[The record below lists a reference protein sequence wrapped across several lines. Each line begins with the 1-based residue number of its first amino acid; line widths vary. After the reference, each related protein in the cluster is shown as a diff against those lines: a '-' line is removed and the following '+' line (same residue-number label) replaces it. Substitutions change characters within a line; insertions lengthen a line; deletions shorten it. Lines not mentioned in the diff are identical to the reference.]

1 MAGSV
6 PGAVV
11 VVDPSGPAG
20 AVVVVVGGA
29 VVDVDDGATW
39 ARAEGAAT
47 VSSATTGTRIQR
59 SRNMA
64 LFVHRREAFEV

>member
-1 MAGSV
+1 M
-6 PGAVV
+6 VV
-11 VVDPSGPAG
+11 I
-20 AVVVVVGGA
+20 VGGA

-47 VSSATTGTRIQR
+47 VSSATTGTKIQR